1 MLELGRRL
9 QGQRIAVERIGLCGF
24 ELLVLTAKIH
34 TQSVAPS
41 PAHGTGGWCLAGMA
55 NERERERDLS
65 LDFCVRWRAAKRAES
80 VSLLPNPVYVKPAGV
95 DGAVRGGRLRQTAPE
110 TEAARHRPI
119 DHFSAAWPKIKRN
132 GWDGSFYPAPGRT
145 VRGA

>member
-1 MLELGRRL
+1 MPGRL
-9 QGQRIAVERIGLCGF
+9 QMRFRGYA
-24 ELLVLTAKIH
+24 A
-34 TQSVAPS
+34 
-41 PAHGTGGWCLAGMA
+41 GGGGRDGGGRAGGVG
-55 NERERERDLS
+55 RSRRD
-65 LDFCVRWRAAKRAES
+65 AKRAES

-119 DHFSAAWPKIKRN
+119 DHFSAAWPKITRN